1 MTFVHLDHA
10 CSSASIGAA
19 PLHGGVFAAVRMV
32 SLALALAGAG
42 MAHAAASPDATVAE
56 RMAQNVPFEPTVRNA
71 ARGLVLP
78 PLAPEFARF
87 DPAMFLE
94 ERRRLT
100 QALADLRDRLETA
113 IRPAPTEI
121 DLLLD
126 LAALHLSQRMLP
138 EARSFLNALPDAG
151 GGASAGSPHLAPTQ
165 AGRAAA
171 LGAAVDGFGA
181 AAGLAPGGWVDAP
194 LFDALHH
201 VAQGNF
207 AAARPLLPKASVILG
222 GYPVA
227 LSDAVLP
234 PLLMA
239 AIESGAWDVA
249 RDLAARLGT
258 REDKGLSAPYRYLLG
273 RAAALG
279 GDLVA
284 AFDNHVL
291 AAAGTDEWAQRSRL
305 ALIDIGRTTGT
316 LSTDDA
322 RQLLQQTR
330 VLWTGGVLGLATL
343 QRIAG
348 LELAERRDLPAL
360 DALADIIRL
369 HPATREADA
378 AVQQAHAMIAA
389 IYERGLAGDIPLGE
403 MVAAHRAIA
412 RDYRFDQMFAP
423 LAEAFADLLAESGAS
438 GLAAAEFA
446 ALRAQIDARES
457 PVAEPGPAD
466 GAVVAVQDQAGDRL
480 RLKHAAALQQ
490 GGRLAEAEAL
500 LVEPVTAADP
510 LLQDRYNFMRAQLF
524 AAADRYADVLSTRMV
539 APSDAY
545 RRLRAEAAF
554 ELGEWDAAREAYEQ
568 ILRRLG
574 PGMQAEDRI
583 NLLLAT
589 FRSGDPDRLRELTRS
604 FPELGDRWAALAE
617 GLTAEAPDVLPLRD
631 ASARQRVE
639 KADNALRMLQSA
651 GSGDMP

>member
-1 MTFVHLDHA
+1 MNLASHNHG
-10 CSSASIGAA
+10 CSLASHGAA
-19 PLHGGVFAAVRMV
+19 PLGGGAGLAMRVLSVMLVLALGGVAPVV
-32 SLALALAGAG
+32 
-42 MAHAAASPDATVAE
+42 ASPDASVAE
-56 RMAQNVPFEPTVRNA
+56 RMAQNTPFLPVVRDAPRNLA
-71 ARGLVLP
+71 LP
-78 PLAPEFARF
+78 PLAPELARF

-94 ERRRLT
+94 ERHRLT
-100 QALADLRDRLETA
+100 QALSALRDRLETA

-151 GGASAGSPHLAPTQ
+151 GGASAGSPQLAPTQ
-165 AGRAAA
+165 VGRAAA
-171 LGAAVDGFGA
+171 LGAALDGFGA
-181 AAGLAPGGWVDAP
+181 AAGLAPAGWADAP

-201 VAQGNF
+201 VGAGNLD
-207 AAARPLLPKASVILG
+207 AARPLLPQAAVILA

-239 AIESGAWDVA
+239 AIETGAWDVA
-249 RDLAARLGT
+249 RDLATRLGA
-258 REDKGLSAPYRYLLG
+258 RKDKGLSMPYRYLLG

-279 GDLVA
+279 GDMVA
-284 AFDNHVL
+284 AFDNHAL
-291 AAAGTDEWAQRSRL
+291 AASGTGEWAQRSRL

-316 LSTDDA
+316 LATDDA
-322 RQLLQQTR
+322 RQMLQQTR
-330 VLWTGGVLGLATL
+330 ALWTGGALGLATL

-369 HPATREADA
+369 HPDTREAEA

-389 IYERGLAGDIPLGE
+389 IYERGLAGDIPLAE

-412 RDYRFDQMFAP
+412 RDYRFDQVFPP

-438 GLAAAEFA
+438 GLAAAEYA
-446 ALRAQIDARES
+446 ALRAQIDAQES
-457 PVAEPGPAD
+457 PAD
-466 GAVVAVQDQAGDRL
+466 GVAIAGQDQAGDRL

-490 GGRLAEAEAL
+490 GGRLSEAEVL
-500 LVEPVTAADP
+500 LAEPVTTPDP

-524 AAADRYADVLSTRMV
+524 AATDRPADVLTTRMV

-554 ELGEWDAAREAYEQ
+554 ELGEWDTAREAYEQ
-568 ILRRLG
+568 LLHRLG
-574 PGMQAEDRI
+574 PDMQAEDRI

-604 FPELGDRWAALAE
+604 FPELGDRWTALAE
-617 GLTAEAPDVLPLRD
+617 GLTADAPDVLPLRD

-639 KADNALRMLQSA
+639 KADNALRLLQSA

>member
-1 MTFVHLDHA
+1 MRVLSVTLVLA
-10 CSSASIGAA
+10 
-19 PLHGGVFAAVRMV
+19 LGGVAPVV
-32 SLALALAGAG
+32 
-42 MAHAAASPDATVAE
+42 ASPDASVAE
-56 RMAQNVPFEPTVRNA
+56 RMAQNTPFLPVARDAPRNLA
-71 ARGLVLP
+71 LP
-78 PLAPEFARF
+78 PLAPELARF

-94 ERRRLT
+94 ERHRLT
-100 QALADLRDRLETA
+100 EALSALRDRLETA

-151 GGASAGSPHLAPTQ
+151 GGTSAGSPQLAPTQ
-165 AGRAAA
+165 VGRAAA
-171 LGAAVDGFGA
+171 LGAALDGFGA
-181 AAGLAPGGWVDAP
+181 AAGLAPAGWADAP

-201 VAQGNF
+201 VGAGNLD
-207 AAARPLLPKASVILG
+207 AARPLLPQAAVILA

-239 AIESGAWDVA
+239 AIETGAWDVA
-249 RDLAARLGT
+249 RDLATRLGA
-258 REDKGLSAPYRYLLG
+258 RKDKGLSTPYRYLLG

-279 GDLVA
+279 GDMVA
-284 AFDNHVL
+284 AFDNHAL
-291 AAAGTDEWAQRSRL
+291 AASGTDEWAQRSRL

-316 LSTDDA
+316 LATDDA
-322 RQLLQQTR
+322 RQMLQQTR
-330 VLWTGGVLGLATL
+330 ALWTGGALGLATL

-369 HPATREADA
+369 HPDTREAEA

-389 IYERGLAGDIPLGE
+389 IYERGLAGDIPLAE

-412 RDYRFDQMFAP
+412 RDYRFDQVFPP

-438 GLAAAEFA
+438 GLAAAEYA
-446 ALRAQIDARES
+446 ALRAQIDAQES
-457 PVAEPGPAD
+457 PAD
-466 GAVVAVQDQAGDRL
+466 GVAIAGQDQAGDRL

-490 GGRLAEAEAL
+490 GGRLSEAEEL
-500 LVEPVTAADP
+500 LADPVTTPDP

-524 AAADRYADVLSTRMV
+524 AATDRPADVLTTRMV

-568 ILRRLG
+568 LLRRLG
-574 PGMQAEDRI
+574 PDMQAEDRI

-604 FPELGDRWAALAE
+604 FPELGDRWTALAE
-617 GLTAEAPDVLPLRD
+617 GLTADAPDVLPLRD

-639 KADNALRMLQSA
+639 KADNALRLLQSA

>member
-1 MTFVHLDHA
+1 
-10 CSSASIGAA
+10 
-19 PLHGGVFAAVRMV
+19 VFALCLV
-32 SLALALAGAG
+32 LALSAAGLSP
-42 MAHAAASPDATVAE
+42 AAASPDDEVAG
-56 RMAQNVPFEPTVRNA
+56 RLAQNIPYPVASRAPA
-71 ARGLVLP
+71 LHLSLP
-78 PLAPEFARF
+78 PLAPEIARF
-87 DPAMFLE
+87 DPALFLE
-94 ERRRLT
+94 DRQRLT
-100 QALADLRDRLETA
+100 RALADLRDRLQTA

-138 EARSFLNALPDAG
+138 EARSFLHSVPDAKG
-151 GGASAGSPHLAPTQ
+151 GLSAGSPKLAPTQ

-171 LGAAVDGFGA
+171 LGAALDGFGA
-181 AAGLAPGGWVDAP
+181 SPGLAPEGWADAP

-201 VAQGNF
+201 VAAGNF
-207 AAARPLLPKASVILG
+207 DAARPLLPKAAAVLR

-227 LSDAVLP
+227 LSDAALP

-249 RDLAARLGT
+249 RDLATRLAP
-258 REDKGLSAPYRYLLG
+258 REDKGPGSAYRYLLG

-284 AFDNHVL
+284 AFDNHAL

-316 LSTDDA
+316 LQTDDA

-330 VLWTGGVLGLATL
+330 ALWTGDALGLATL

-369 HPATREADA
+369 HPDTREAEA
-378 AVQQAHAMIAA
+378 AVRQAHAMIAA
-389 IYERGLAGDIPLGE
+389 IYERGLAGDIPLAE
-403 MVAAHRAIA
+403 MVSAHRAIA
-412 RDYRFDQMFAP
+412 RDYRFDQMFPP

-438 GLAAAEFA
+438 GLAAAEYA
-446 ALRAQIDARES
+446 ALRAQIDAQES
-457 PVAEPGPAD
+457 PVEDPGPAD
-466 GAVVAVQDQAGDRL
+466 VAAMAAQDLASERL

-490 GGRLAEAEAL
+490 GGRLSEAEAL
-500 LVEPVTAADP
+500 LAEPVTAADS
-510 LLQDRYNFMRAQLF
+510 LLQDRYNFLRAALF
-524 AAADRYADVLSTRMV
+524 AATDRPADVLTTRMV

-554 ELGEWDAAREAYEQ
+554 ELGEWDVAREAYEQ
-568 ILRRLG
+568 LLRRLG

-589 FRSGDPDRLRELTRS
+589 HRGGDPDRLHELTRA
-604 FPELGDRWAALAE
+604 FPELGERWAALAE

-639 KADNALRMLQSA
+639 KADNALRMLQSV
-651 GSGDMP
+651 GSGAMP